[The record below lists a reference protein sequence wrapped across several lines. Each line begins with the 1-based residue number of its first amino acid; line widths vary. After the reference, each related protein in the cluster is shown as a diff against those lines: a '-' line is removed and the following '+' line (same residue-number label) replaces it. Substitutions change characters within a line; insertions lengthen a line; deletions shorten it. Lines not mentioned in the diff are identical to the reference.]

1 MTQPVSP
8 PASTDAPLQF
18 DRAEFTEPPPAPRC
32 TACQR
37 AITRTYFEVNSHL
50 LCPECRDTV
59 EASMVGGSKS
69 KRFLT
74 ATVFGIGAGLAGAAV
89 YYGVSLT
96 GYNIGLIAVLV
107 GWMVGTAVFKGSDG
121 RGGAGYQVL
130 AILLTYLSVAGSLAP
145 DVYKELTAQPVEAAA
160 GEAPT
165 DEEAL
170 SSSGNV
176 VLAGV
181 ISVAAPVLVGINS
194 PLSGLIYGFA
204 LYEAWRRN
212 KRAELNIAGPFR
224 LAEAA
229 PASEEA
235 APERQ
240 EQSVG

>member
-1 MTQPVSP
+1 MTTPVSP

-32 TACQR
+32 TACER

-59 EASMVGGSKS
+59 EASMTGGSKS
-69 KRFLT
+69 KRFLQ
-74 ATVFGIGAGLAGAAV
+74 AAVFGIGAGIAGAAV

-145 DVYKELTAQPVEAAA
+145 DVYKELTAQPVEAVA
-160 GEAPT
+160 GEAPM
-165 DEEAL
+165 EGESL
-170 SSSGNV
+170 SPEGNV

-194 PLSGLIYGFA
+194 PLSGLIYCFA

-224 LAEAA
+224 LAE
-229 PASEEA
+229 PSSASEDA